1 MKKRIL
7 ADMTPDELLSTN
19 LLRDN
24 GIREPLYI
32 TAMRYAGIDITK
44 EKKPSHVDFV
54 DLDEHDKEKL
64 RNWFFAQPLSYKE
77 PEKETLLEVKNLSFG
92 YNRGQQTLKNVS
104 LSVKKSEMVSIIVLL
119 ILLMSWRKDRVMTA
133 NRQERQDCRCLKCCR
148 KIS

>member
-1 MKKRIL
+1 MSCFQQIC
-7 ADMTPDELLSTN
+7 SGI
-19 LLRDN
+19 N

-104 LSVKKSEMVSIIVLL
+104 LSVKKGEMVSIDGAK
-119 ILLMSWRKDRVMTA
+119 R
-133 NRQERQDCRCLKCCR
+133 CR
-148 KIS
+148 KINLFKTSVRF